1 MIDQNLLHKT
11 NLNEFKRIEILQNI
25 SSINNRNIAGIFSI
39 IGNIYIYIFVDVY
52 GSKRKFKIKY
62 L

>member
-11 NLNEFKRIEILQNI
+11 NLNKFKRIEILQNI
-25 SSINNRNIAGIFSI
+25 SSINNRNIAGIVSI
-39 IGNIYIYIFVDVY
+39 IGNIYIY
-52 GSKRKFKIKY
+52 